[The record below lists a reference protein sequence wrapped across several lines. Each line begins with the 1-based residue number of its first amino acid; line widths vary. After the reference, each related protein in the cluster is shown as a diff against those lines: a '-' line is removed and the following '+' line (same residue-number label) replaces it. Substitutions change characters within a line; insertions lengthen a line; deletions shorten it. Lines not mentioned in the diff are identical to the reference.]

1 MRRRPRLC
9 FLSRCRTDRSVARS
23 IDVARSARF
32 NESYPRP
39 RWWRS
44 DSTRSAVSKATTGDD
59 DGSTADEDAFEGG
72 STARGLVVLNE
83 KWEYELRFW
92 KRGGGTSEGVFD
104 GS

>member
-1 MRRRPRLC
+1 M
-9 FLSRCRTDRSVARS
+9 
-23 IDVARSARF
+23 
-32 NESYPRP
+32 
-39 RWWRS
+39 
-44 DSTRSAVSKATTGDD
+44 SKATTGDD